1 MFKKEKIALNK
12 FKNWVIS
19 ELKTLSK
26 AQISAFIGGMV
37 DYATM
42 IYLTDKLH
50 IYFTY
55 SIIVSGFVGAI
66 VNFTL
71 NRTWSFKER
80 DKEYSDPLKY
90 QLLKFIPVVLNS
102 VFLKSF
108 ITYSI
113 VRFTHLNY
121 KISRI
126 LTDIIVSVG
135 VNYPLQKIWVFRKKV
150 TLDE

>member
-1 MFKKEKIALNK
+1 MFKNAKIALNK
-12 FKNWVIS
+12 LKAWIIA

-26 AQISAFIGGMV
+26 AQISAFTGGMV
-37 DYATM
+37 DYGTM

-50 IYFTY
+50 IYFAY
-55 SIIVSGFVGAI
+55 SIVISGFVGAI

-71 NRTWSFKER
+71 NRTWSFKEK

-90 QLLKFIPVVLNS
+90 QLIKFIPVVLNS

-113 VRFTHLNY
+113 VRCTYLNY
-121 KISRI
+121 KIARI

-135 VNYPLQKIWVFRKKV
+135 INYPLQKVWVFRKKV
-150 TLDE
+150 TLDK